1 MKNKKLLYG
10 STITKRPKKCLIC
23 EKSDFTLKFKYSKKP
38 PIETNFNIKDYGRSY
53 FSCKFCSH
61 WTSNLILSQ
70 DFYYNHYVENT
81 YKNKY
86 FEKFKKIINLKKS
99 DNNLRVE
106 RISNF
111 LSEKKINLK
120 KNILDVGSGLG
131 IFPYKMK
138 KNFTNTYSLDPDRS
152 MSFFLKKKLNLNHFF
167 CDFEKL
173 KTRKKFN
180 LITFNK
186 VIEHVNNPKKFL
198 SNAIKFLADNNSY
211 IYIELPDTETAEKV
225 SKNREEFCI
234 EHINCFT
241 LKSLDIL
248 LYKCSL
254 KRVEFK
260 RIIEPSGKMTMYCFA
275 QKK

>member
-1 MKNKKLLYG
+1 M
-10 STITKRPKKCLIC
+10 ITKKPKKCLIC
-23 EKSDFTLKFKYSKKP
+23 QKSDFIQKFKYSKKP
-38 PIETNFNIKDYGRSY
+38 PIETNFNIKNYERSY

-70 DFYYNHYVENT
+70 DFYYNHYVEST
-81 YKNKY
+81 YQGKY

-106 RISNF
+106 RILNF
-111 LSEKKINLK
+111 LTEKKINLN

-131 IFPYKMK
+131 IFPYKIK

-152 MSFFLKKKLNLNHFF
+152 MSFFIKKKLNLNHFF

-186 VIEHVNNPKKFL
+186 VIEHVNDPKRFLSHTKKFL
-198 SNAIKFLADNNSY
+198 AEKNSY

-241 LKSLDIL
+241 LKSLNIFL
-248 LYKCSL
+248 NKCNL
-254 KRVEFK
+254 KIIEFK
-260 RIIEPSGKMTMYCFA
+260 RIIEPSGKMTMYCFV